1 MRRVEAFDPIEAAIQ
16 RFIATALNEFRGELQ
31 VFRAEILAEIRRL
44 DARIDGLD
52 RRMDGPEREL
62 RVAIDVRERL
72 AALEARRA

>member
-44 DARIDGLD
+44 DD
-52 RRMDGPEREL
+52 
-62 RVAIDVRERL
+62 
-72 AALEARRA
+72 AASPATWESSSDN

>member
-44 DARIDGLD
+44 DAGIDGL
-52 RRMDGPEREL
+52 EREL